1 MGNSLSNMVRSASR
15 RPPRDNPS
23 APSVASVPSVTAA
36 VVDDIFQDDDNELN
50 DPDLKSFDDCM
61 KQRTEKVLGSLEN
74 GMKQGGLELSA
85 LKDVTN
91 GVMGMNE
98 EVVDYIVA
106 CDQNVWANEEMKE
119 LVSDYFRN
127 SLEALD
133 FCGVLERSVQQARD
147 NQIYIE
153 AALSQMPEDGN
164 PSDDAC
170 KQILQELDNFERA
183 DNPFSAE
190 FSKLFLEVYDRQR
203 KLQERLTEKR
213 KKYQKKERNLRVM
226 KKITTVILTAS
237 CVSLVVCAAVAM
249 AVASPVTASSVS
261 AAASLPFE
269 FMHSWLHRLWAHY
282 EQKIRTERGIVDAAH
297 WGTWV
302 AIKDLDTI
310 NTEVR
315 RLKNEIEG
323 FNRNIEFARDR
334 GDSLAVQNSIRMI
347 RKKHEQ
353 FVKQLDDLASHVNE
367 CIKRVTTA
375 RSRVLVKILSQ
386 SNRA

>member
-1 MGNSLSNMVRSASR
+1 MGNSVSHMLRRRAPQKRGSAT
-15 RPPRDNPS
+15 
-23 APSVASVPSVTAA
+23 ASVAASVTAA
-36 VVDDIFQDDDNELN
+36 VVEDIFQDDDNELN

-61 KQRTEKVLGSLEN
+61 KQRTEKVLGSLEK

-91 GVMGMNE
+91 GVMGMND
-98 EVVDYIVA
+98 EVVDYIEA
-106 CDQNVWANEEMKE
+106 CDQDVWANEEMKD

-147 NQIYIE
+147 NQIFIE
-153 AALSQMPEDGN
+153 TALSLLPDDAN
-164 PSDDAC
+164 PTDEAC
-170 KQILQELDNFERA
+170 KQILQELDHFAHA
-183 DNPFSAE
+183 DNPFAAE

-213 KKYQKKERNLRVM
+213 RKYQKKERNLRVM

-249 AVASPVTASSVS
+249 AVASPVLDSTVAE
-261 AAASLPFE
+261 AASLPFE

-282 EQKIRTERGIVDAAH
+282 EQRIRSERGVADAAH

-315 RLKNEIEG
+315 RLRNEIEG
-323 FNRNIEFARDR
+323 IHRNIEFARDR

-386 SNRA
+386 SSRA